1 MSDPSGP
8 RRLAYLDWLRGVA
21 VLIMFEAHSFDA
33 WTRTD
38 EKAREAYG
46 LLMVLGGMGAP
57 AFLFLA
63 GVGVALSAGAQMGRG
78 RSHVE
83 ASRLVRRRG
92 WQVFLYAFLFRF
104 QSFVLGG
111 FTYAAGLLKVD
122 ILNIMG
128 PAMVATASAW
138 RLPGTRATRALAL
151 AAATVAIAALT
162 PAVRDAAWLA
172 ALPDFLEE
180 YLRPAPNRGT
190 FTLFPW
196 AGFVLAGGVLGLAID
211 GGRHWAPW
219 RLQMAI
225 GLAGLALSGAAWWA
239 SHQPPLFPTARF
251 WTSSPAFFALR
262 VGLLALAVPIAWLW
276 SVRPWPRLFAA
287 RPLEVLGV
295 GSLLVYFVHVELV
308 YGWVSTP
315 LKRRLTLEEGG
326 VAWALLSAAMYGMV
340 VAWNLWGPGKR
351 KFRESPIS
359 YAQRTR

>member
-1 MSDPSGP
+1 MSDPSGL
-8 RRLAYLDWLRGVA
+8 RRLGYLDWLRGGA
-21 VLIMFEAHSFDA
+21 VLVMIEAHSFDA
-33 WTRTD
+33 WTRPD
-38 EKAREAYG
+38 EKAREIYG
-46 LLMVLGGMGAP
+46 LLMVLAGMGAP

-63 GVGVALSAGAQMGRG
+63 GVGVALSAAAHMGRG

-104 QSFVLGG
+104 QSFALGG

-122 ILNIMG
+122 VLNIMG
-128 PAMVATASAW
+128 PAMVATAAAW
-138 RLPGTRATRALAL
+138 RLPGTRKTRALAL
-151 AAATVAIAALT
+151 AGGTIAIATLT

-190 FTLFPW
+190 FTLLPW

-211 GGRHWAPW
+211 GGRGWAPW
-219 RLQMAI
+219 RLQAVI
-225 GLAGLALSGAAWWA
+225 GVAGLTLAGGAWWA

-262 VGLLALAVPIAWLW
+262 VGLLVLAVPLAWLW
-276 SVRPWPRLFAA
+276 SVRPWPRLVEA

-308 YGWVSTP
+308 YGWVSRP
-315 LKRRLTLEEGG
+315 LKGRLTIEQSL
-326 VAWALLSAAMYGMV
+326 VAWALLSAAMYGLV
-340 VAWNLWGPGKR
+340 VAWNSWGPAGR

-359 YAQRTR
+359 YGHRTR